1 MERNMTR
8 RQELL
13 NAPKFTGNE
22 NLDDCRE
29 LWIIPTRRKHES
41 GYNCMI
47 IIVGYMDNGE
57 EKYVRCEGY
66 IDHLWGNDLNPKS
79 YSTFS
84 IDCDDGVLHLYHY
97 GHSFKVS
104 WWGTSTFE
112 INPNREVK
120 GNG

>member
-57 EKYVRCEGY
+57 EKYVRCEGH
-66 IDHLWGNDLNPKS
+66 IDHLWGINWHTDGRAES
-79 YSTFS
+79 FS

-104 WWGTSTFE
+104 WWETSTFE
-112 INPNREVK
+112 INPNREVSK
-120 GNG
+120 